1 MTELIEVRANG
12 LSAGEAFVSE
22 LFVSVGQTVEPA
34 AVLVGIELGK
44 AAVEIEAPEAGR
56 VARVL
61 VAVNDAV
68 KDGDLLVLLER
79 TESVRSASAAAAP
92 APVVASAP
100 SLERAPRT
108 EGSATSGG
116 HDTQLDFHAS
126 PWIRGLA
133 RERGLDLTQVEGT
146 GRQGRI
152 LAEDLGRLAPATPA
166 SRAELGPPAPLLP
179 QARLS
184 PQSAD
189 ESRPLSLLQRAVGR
203 TVTQTWTQVPHVTQF
218 DDTDIT
224 ELEAFRVALN
234 RERGKEALK
243 LTLLPF
249 VVKAAACALSAFPV
263 FNASLSKDALILKS
277 NIHVG
282 FAVDTDEGLRVPVI
296 HHADRLGLRQI
307 AQEIARLA
315 DKARA
320 SKLTAADVENGSFTI
335 SNLGGAGGTAFT
347 PIINAPELA
356 ILGLSKAA
364 IKPVWDGN
372 AFAPRLM
379 LPLSLSYD
387 HRVINGV
394 AGARFVS
401 HLGAVLADLRRA
413 LL

>member
-12 LSAGEAFVSE
+12 LSGSEAFVSE
-22 LFVSVGQTVEPA
+22 LFVSVGQSVEPS
-34 AVLVGIELGK
+34 AVMVAIELGK
-44 AAVEIEAPEAGR
+44 AAVEIAAPEAGR

-61 VAVNDAV
+61 VAKNDAV
-68 KDGDLLVLLER
+68 QDGDLLVVLER
-79 TESVRSASAAAAP
+79 TESMRSASASP
-92 APVVASAP
+92 APSVEHAP
-100 SLERAPRT
+100 PVTDSSTA
-108 EGSATSGG
+108 SGG
-116 HDTQLDFHAS
+116 GRAQNPDFHAS
-126 PWIRGLA
+126 PSVRRLA
-133 RERGLDLTQVEGT
+133 RERGLDLSQVVGT
-146 GRQGRI
+146 GRHGRI
-152 LAEDLGRLAPATPA
+152 VAEDLAQSVPSAAQSQPQPVSA
-166 SRAELGPPAPLLP
+166 APL
-179 QARLS
+179 QADS
-184 PQSAD
+184 PFALQGPD
-189 ESRPLSLLQRAVGR
+189 ESHPLSLLQRAVGR

-218 DDTDIT
+218 DETDIT

-234 RERGKEALK
+234 RERAKEELK

-249 VVKAAACALSAFPV
+249 VVKAVACALSAFPI
-263 FNASLSKDALILKS
+263 FNASLLKDALILKGS
-277 NIHVG
+277 VHVG

-296 HHADRLGLRQI
+296 RHANRLSLRQI

-320 SKLTAADVENGSFTI
+320 SKLAPEDVQGGSFTI

-356 ILGLSKAA
+356 ILGLSKATL
-364 IKPVWDGN
+364 KPNWNGS
-372 AFAPRLM
+372 AFVPRLM

-401 HLGAVLADLRRA
+401 HIGAVLSDLRRA